1 MALKKPTLDTAA
13 AMNFAEQ
20 KPTETKHKP
29 TGNKVPLG
37 DVRLTANISK
47 AHHHKL
53 KLSALHQDTTIGEL
67 LEQLIDTLQA

>member
-1 MALKKPTLDTAA
+1 MALKKPTLNTEAA
-13 AMNFAEQ
+13 LNFAEQ
-20 KPTETKHKP
+20 KPTETKQT

-53 KLSALHQDTTIGEL
+53 KLSALRSHTTMGDLIER
-67 LEQLIDTLQA
+67 LIDTLQA

>member
-1 MALKKPTLDTAA
+1 MALKKPTLDTAL
-13 AMNFAEQ
+13 NFAEQ
-20 KPTETKHKP
+20 KPTETKQT